1 MQAETPEGSA
11 HGQMASDGMML
22 SAEEGAAMHRRRSF
36 ASATGHARAAI
47 RRSVWLVALLTA
59 AATAAGCGGQGSHAT
74 KTSVVACGTAKTAA
88 EVPVKILV
96 AKGKVACGTAKGV
109 VLAYARAIRSGQAP
123 GNGGGGPV
131 KIRGWTCQGFATP
144 VVLQTGRAA
153 KCERNGVEIL
163 EILPPPT
170 SPSAS

>member
-1 MQAETPEGSA
+1 
-11 HGQMASDGMML
+11 
-22 SAEEGAAMHRRRSF
+22 MHRRRF
-36 ASATGHARAAI
+36 RASATGHARASI

-59 AATAAGCGGQGSHAT
+59 AATAAGCGGQGPQAT
-74 KTSVVACGTAKTAA
+74 KTSVIACGTARTAA

-96 AKGKVACGTAKGV
+96 AKGKVACGTAKAV
-109 VLAYARAIRSGQAP
+109 VLAYARAIRSGHAP

-131 KIRGWTCQGFATP
+131 KIKGWTCQGFTTP

-153 KCERNGVEIL
+153 KCQRNGVEIL
-163 EILPPPT
+163 EILPSPP